1 MRGRDSDSCI
11 AMAKEKF
18 KRTIRMN
25 SKKSGFSTRAIHS
38 GEKHEETGSVT
49 TPIYQTAPFK
59 FKSAAHASDLMSG
72 REKGYIYSRG
82 LNPTT
87 EVLEEKMADLEGA
100 EAALAQTTGMAAIC
114 AAVFTS
120 VKGGD
125 HVIADEVIYGST
137 YDLFV
142 ELKNFGVDVTF
153 IDTSDPQNVEE
164 AFRMNTRLVFFE
176 SPANPTMKL
185 TDIKAVSDIVHEKGA
200 TVMVD
205 NTFMTPY
212 FQKPLTLGADVVV
225 HSATKYL
232 NGHGDT
238 LGGIIAGSADYI
250 KSAKHTAKNFGGSIT
265 PFSSWLIIRGI
276 KTLPIRM
283 DRHNQNAMAVAK
295 FLKGHDKVESVIY
308 PGLPEHPQFELGR
321 KQTSGAGGMI
331 AFLLNDAKNIPV
343 FLDSLKLC
351 MLAVSLGET
360 ATLIQHPATMT
371 HAVVPRQDRIRYGIS
386 DELIRLSV
394 GLEDVRDII
403 DDLEQ
408 ALFTEK
414 P

>member
-1 MRGRDSDSCI
+1 
-11 AMAKEKF
+11 
-18 KRTIRMN
+18 MN
-25 SKKSGFSTRAIHS
+25 SRKSGFSTRAIHS
-38 GEKHEETGSVT
+38 GEKHEDTGSVT

-59 FKSAAHASDLMSG
+59 FKSAADASDLMGG
-72 REKGYIYSRG
+72 RKKGYVYSRG

-87 EVLEEKMADLEGA
+87 EVLEEKMADLEGG
-100 EAALAQTTGMAAIC
+100 EAALAQTTGMAAIS

-142 ELKNFGVDVTF
+142 ELKDYGVDVTF
-153 IDTSDPQNVEE
+153 IDTSDPHNVEE
-164 AFRMNTRLVFFE
+164 AFRPNTKLVFFE

-185 TDIKAVSDIVHEKGA
+185 TDIKAVSDIAHEKGA
-200 TVMVD
+200 SVMVD
-205 NTFMTPY
+205 NTFLTPY
-212 FQKPLTLGADVVV
+212 LQKPLTLGADVVV

-238 LGGIIAGSADYI
+238 LGGIIAGSSDFI
-250 KSAKHTAKNFGGSIT
+250 KSARHKAKNFGGSIT

-283 DRHNQNAMAVAK
+283 DRHNQNAIAVAK
-295 FLKGHDKVESVIY
+295 FLQGHDLVKSVIY
-308 PGLPEHPQFELGR
+308 PGLPEHPQYELGR
-321 KQTSGAGGMI
+321 KQASGAGGMI
-331 AFLLNDAKNIPV
+331 AFLLEEAKDVPL

-351 MLAVSLGET
+351 TLAVSLGET

-371 HAVVPRQDRIRYGIS
+371 HAVVPRQDRLRYGIS

-394 GLEDVRDII
+394 GLEDVSDII
-403 DDLEQ
+403 NDLEQ
-408 ALFTEK
+408 ALHGIH
-414 P
+414 

>member
-1 MRGRDSDSCI
+1 
-11 AMAKEKF
+11 
-18 KRTIRMN
+18 MN
-25 SKKSGFSTRAIHS
+25 LKKSGFSTRAIHS

-59 FKSAAHASDLMSG
+59 FKNAVHAADLMGG
-72 REKGYIYSRG
+72 RKKGYVYSRG

-100 EAALAQTTGMAAIC
+100 GGALAQTTGMAAIS

-142 ELKNFGVDVTF
+142 DLKKFGVDVTF
-153 IDTSDPQNVEE
+153 VDTSDIKNVEE
-164 AFRMNTRLVFFE
+164 SFRKNTKLVFFE

-185 TDIKAVSDIVHEKGA
+185 TDIKAVSDLSHERGA

-205 NTFMTPY
+205 STFMTPY
-212 FQKPLTLGADVVV
+212 FQKPLLLGADVVV

-238 LGGIIAGSADYI
+238 LGGIIAGSSEYI
-250 KSAKHTAKNFGGSIT
+250 KSARHMAKNIGGSIT
-265 PFSSWLIIRGI
+265 PFSAWLIIRGI

-283 DRHNQNAMAVAK
+283 DRHNKNAMAVAE
-295 FLKGHDKVESVIY
+295 FLKGHDKVETVIY
-308 PGLPEHPQFELGR
+308 PGLPDHPQYELGR
-321 KQTSGAGGMI
+321 KQMSGAGGMI
-331 AFLLNDAKNIPV
+331 SFLLEDEKDVPV

-351 MLAVSLGET
+351 TLAVSLGET

-371 HAVVPRQDRIRYGIS
+371 HAVVPREDRIKYGIM

-394 GLEDVRDII
+394 GLEDPGDII
-403 DDLEQ
+403 DDLAQ
-408 ALFTEK
+408 GLDSI
-414 P
+414 

>member
-1 MRGRDSDSCI
+1 MI
-11 AMAKEKF
+11 KN
-18 KRTIRMN
+18 T
-25 SKKSGFSTRAIHS
+25 GFSTRAIHA

-59 FKSAAHASDLMSG
+59 FKNAADAAELMAG
-72 REKGYIYSRG
+72 RKKGYIYSRG

-87 EVLEEKMADLEGA
+87 EVLEEKMADLEGS
-100 EAALAQTTGMAAIC
+100 EAALAQTTGMAAIT

-142 ELKNFGVDVTF
+142 ELRKYGVDVTF
-153 IDTSDPQNVEE
+153 VDSSEPDNVVD
-164 AFRMNTRLVFFE
+164 AFRKNTKLVFFE
-176 SPANPTMKL
+176 TPANPTMKL
-185 TDIKAVSDIVHEKGA
+185 TDIKAVSDIAHERKA

-212 FQKPLTLGADVVV
+212 FQQPLRLGADVVV

-238 LGGIIAGSADYI
+238 LGGIIAGTSEYI
-250 KSAKHTAKNFGGSIT
+250 KSSRHTAKNMGGSIT

-283 DRHNQNAMAVAK
+283 DRHNENAMKVAK
-295 FLKGHDKVESVIY
+295 FLQTHEKIERVIY
-308 PGLPEHPQFELGR
+308 PGLTDHPQYHLAKE
-321 KQTSGAGGMI
+321 QMSGAGGMI
-331 AFLLNDAKNIPV
+331 AFMLRNAKDVPAFMNS
-343 FLDSLKLC
+343 LDLC
-351 MLAVSLGET
+351 TLAVSLGET
-360 ATLIQHPATMT
+360 ASLIQHPASMT
-371 HAVVPRQDRIRYGIS
+371 HAVVPKKDRIKYGIT
-386 DELIRLSV
+386 DELVRLSV
-394 GLEDVRDII
+394 GLEDAGDII
-403 DDLEQ
+403 SDLEQ
-408 ALFTEK
+408 ALAGI
-414 P
+414 

>member
-1 MRGRDSDSCI
+1 
-11 AMAKEKF
+11 
-18 KRTIRMN
+18 MN
-25 SKKSGFSTRAIHS
+25 LKKPGFSTRAIHS
-38 GEKHEETGSVT
+38 GEKHEDTGSVT

-59 FKSAAHASDLMSG
+59 FKNAAHAADLMGG
-72 REKGYIYSRG
+72 REKGYVYSRG

-87 EVLEEKMADLEGA
+87 EVLEKKMTDLECG
-100 EAALAQTTGMAAIC
+100 EAALAQTTGMAAIST
-114 AAVFTS
+114 AVFTS

-137 YDLFV
+137 YDLFAG
-142 ELKNFGVDVTF
+142 LKDYGVDVTF
-153 IDTSDPQNVEE
+153 TDTSYPRNVKE
-164 AFRMNTRLVFFE
+164 AFRTNTKLVFFE

-185 TDIKAVSDIVHEKGA
+185 TDIKAVSDIAHEKGA
-200 TVMVD
+200 AVMVD
-205 NTFMTPY
+205 NTFLTPY
-212 FQKPLTLGADVVV
+212 LQKPLMLGADVVV

-238 LGGIIAGSADYI
+238 LGGIIVGSSDYI
-250 KSAKHTAKNFGGSIT
+250 KSARHTAKNFGGSIT

-283 DRHNQNAMAVAK
+283 DRHNQNATAVAK
-295 FLKGHDKVESVIY
+295 FLQGHDLVKSVIY
-308 PGLPEHPQFELGR
+308 PGLPEHPQYELGR
-321 KQTSGAGGMI
+321 KQASGAGGMM
-331 AFLLNDAKNIPV
+331 AFLLEDAKDVPL

-351 MLAVSLGET
+351 ALAVSLGET

-394 GLEDVRDII
+394 GLEDVSDII
-403 DDLEQ
+403 HDLEQ
-408 ALFTEK
+408 ALGAIQ
-414 P
+414 

>member
-1 MRGRDSDSCI
+1 MV
-11 AMAKEKF
+11 F
-18 KRTIRMN
+18 MN
-25 SKKSGFSTRAIHS
+25 LRKSGFSTRAIHS

-59 FKSAAHASDLMSG
+59 FKNAAHAADLMGG

-87 EVLEEKMADLEGA
+87 EVLEEKMADLEDG
-100 EAALAQTTGMAAIC
+100 EAALAQTTGMAAIS

-142 ELKNFGVDVTF
+142 DLKKFGVEVTF
-153 IDTSDPQNVEE
+153 IDTSDVHNVED
-164 AFRMNTRLVFFE
+164 ACRKDTKLVFFE
-176 SPANPTMKL
+176 TPANPTLKL
-185 TDIKAVSDIVHEKGA
+185 TDIKSVCDIAHERGAAVMI
-200 TVMVD
+200 D

-212 FQKPLTLGADVVV
+212 FQKPLRLGADVVV

-238 LGGIIAGSADYI
+238 LGGMIVGPSDYI
-250 KSAKHTAKNFGGSIT
+250 KSARHTAKNIGGSIT
-265 PFSSWLIIRGI
+265 PFSAWLIIRGM

-283 DRHNQNAMAVAK
+283 DRHNENAMTVAK
-295 FLKGHDKVESVIY
+295 FLEGHDKVEKVIY
-308 PGLPEHPQFELGR
+308 PGLPGHPQYEIA
-321 KQTSGAGGMI
+321 KEQMSGSGGMI
-331 AFLLNDAKNIPV
+331 AFLLKDAKDVPV
-343 FLDSLKLC
+343 FIDSLKLC
-351 MLAVSLGET
+351 TLAVSLGET

-371 HAVVPRQDRIRYGIS
+371 HAVVPREDRLKYGIA
-386 DELIRLSV
+386 DELVRLSV
-394 GLEDVRDII
+394 GLEDATDIT

-408 ALFTEK
+408 ALDVI
-414 P
+414 